1 MSRLRT
7 PSTEST
13 PTGRTISPERLHS
26 YEAGA
31 PLVERLAAAVAQAS
45 RRARGGVQRVEIPV
59 GPVRPLA
66 WLSAQAEAASLLGDT
81 ALYWHGRGD
90 TDAVAAL
97 GVADELEGPV
107 AAVLAA
113 LDVRAEALRT
123 RAPVSRYYGG
133 LRFDAQAPISEEWT
147 SFGTARF
154 VLPRFELTAGPRSAT
169 LACHL
174 VPGDDIDT
182 VFDAIAA
189 LRIPAWTRLPLP
201 ARHHTLDRPTP
212 NGRADAPGVEGWT
225 DRIAEALDGFE
236 AGRFEK
242 VVLARR
248 ATFSFDAPVRP
259 LDLLERLEAATPNCY
274 HFAFR
279 FADDAVGADA
289 ATFIGASPERLF
301 HRDGWRVESEAV
313 AGTRPRGLLR
323 GDDARLRDELLGSE
337 KDLREHGYV
346 RDALLDGLRPFT
358 ETLDIDAQA
367 SEMALANKR
376 HLRSGIRGLLHDGVA
391 STDLLAAL
399 HPTPAVGGTPTDTAL
414 AFLRDTEPFDRGWY
428 AGPVGWVG
436 VDAAEFAVA
445 IRSGL
450 VQDDTLALYS
460 GAGIVRGSDAD
471 AEWAEIEH
479 KLSDFLDVLGL
490 GSGLGDGRASGD
502 GQTDIR
508 VPRLSLG

>member
-1 MSRLRT
+1 MSRPPASEIHPR
-7 PSTEST
+7 
-13 PTGRTISPERLHS
+13 R
-26 YEAGA
+26 EAGA
-31 PLVERLAAAVAQAS
+31 SLSGRLAAAVAQAS
-45 RRARGGVQRVEIPV
+45 RRERGGVQRVEIPV

-66 WLSAQAEAASLLGDT
+66 WLHAQDESAVQVRGT

-97 GVADELEGPV
+97 GVADELDGSV
-107 AAVLAA
+107 GSVLAA
-113 LDVRAEALRT
+113 LDMRTEALRT

-133 LRFDAQAPISEEWT
+133 LRFDPQAPVSEAWT
-147 SFGTARF
+147 SFGAARF

-174 VPGDDIDT
+174 VPGDDLDA
-182 VFDAIAA
+182 VLAAIAT
-189 LRIPAWTRLPLP
+189 LRFPAWTRLPLP
-201 ARHHTLDRPTP
+201 ARRHALDRPTP
-212 NGRADAPGVEGWT
+212 TGRVDAPTLPGWSSH
-225 DRIAEALDGFE
+225 IAEALDGFD

-248 ATFSFDAPVRP
+248 ATFDFDAPVGA

-279 FADDAVGADA
+279 FADAYSNAD

-301 HRDGWRVESEAV
+301 HRDGWRVQSEAV

-346 RDALLDGLRPFT
+346 RDAILAGLRPFT

-391 STDLLAAL
+391 STDILAAL
-399 HPTPAVGGTPTDTAL
+399 HPTPAVGGTPTDAAL

-450 VQDDTLALYS
+450 VRDTSLALYS

-490 GSGLGDGRASGD
+490 GRGLGDGHASGD
-502 GQTDIR
+502 GQTDLR